1 MTGSHRVVPHPTLFI
16 ASSRTG
22 GHLAGVRGAII
33 IAIGFLVACSDDV
46 AIDAGSDAR
55 ADASGTDA
63 EVSADALSDV
73 GPITEDAG
81 DSSVVIGL
89 GVVDFTATNDGDDA
103 ELVAGPQGGWHVDIA
118 LRLFNVEPDGALLTL
133 QGFDA
138 DTGDAL
144 TVPIARR
151 LTRSRVRRV
160 DDHWLRLGDQM
171 VFDVGDPAEVTG
183 RNVRL
188 SATIAEAE
196 GGETSGELRVH
207 IVDDVE

>member
-1 MTGSHRVVPHPTLFI
+1 MNRGIVIVISLLI
-16 ASSRTG
+16 ACG
-22 GHLAGVRGAII
+22 
-33 IAIGFLVACSDDV
+33 DDN
-46 AIDAGSDAR
+46 AADAGLDAEV
-55 ADASGTDA
+55 DASGGDA
-63 EVSADALSDV
+63 QVDASSADVLV
-73 GPITEDAG
+73 EPGDAG

-89 GVVDFTATNDGDDA
+89 GVVDFTAANDGDDA

-138 DTGDAL
+138 GSGDAL

-183 RNVRL
+183 RDVRL
-188 SATIAEAE
+188 TATIAEAE
-196 GGETSGELRVH
+196 GRETSGELRVH

>member
-1 MTGSHRVVPHPTLFI
+1 MGC
-16 ASSRTG
+16 G
-22 GHLAGVRGAII
+22 
-33 IAIGFLVACSDDV
+33 DDLP
-46 AIDAGSDAR
+46 IDAGPDAGE
-55 ADASGTDA
+55 DASGGDA
-63 EVSADALSDV
+63 EVDASSSDV
-73 GPITEDAG
+73 PVEPSDAG
-81 DSSVVIGL
+81 SSSVVIGL
-89 GVVDFTATNDGDDA
+89 GVVDFTPASDGDDA

-133 QGFDA
+133 QGFDV
-138 DTGDAL
+138 DSGDPL

-188 SATIAEAE
+188 TAMVAEAD
-196 GGETSGELRVH
+196 GRETSGELRVH